1 MPEAI
6 TKYAINST
14 LGTEQFRPLDQIIIG
29 QKRFV
34 VDETVLCA
42 SKAFTPAK
50 APTSTAKNG
59 LKFIPE
65 LDGSVKIDTSITA
78 SGISSQFDFSV
89 SIKIFQNGLL
99 YSKIEKSFTGGG
111 TRLISIPINIDK
123 HSVYE
128 FSVSSTSSSHL
139 ETQIL
144 IKGSVQDANYF
155 SYVEVEVI

>member
-14 LGTEQFRPLDQIIIG
+14 LGTEQFRPLDRIIIG

-34 VDETVLCA
+34 VDEAVLCA
-42 SKAFTPAK
+42 SKAFAPAK
-50 APTSTAKNG
+50 ALTSTDKNG

-65 LDGSVKIDTSITA
+65 LDGSVKIDTSIKT
-78 SGISSQFDFSV
+78 SGLGSQSVYSV

-99 YSKIEKSFTGGG
+99 YSEIEKSFTGDAE
-111 TRLISIPINIDK
+111 RLISIPINIDK

-128 FSVSSTSSSHL
+128 FSVSSNSSSHL

>member
-29 QKRFV
+29 QKRFI
-34 VDETVLCA
+34 VDETVLCV

-50 APTSTAKNG
+50 GLTSTAKKG

-65 LDGSVKIDTSITA
+65 LDGSVKIDTSIKA
-78 SGISSQFDFSV
+78 SGVSSNYVFSV

-99 YSKIEKSFTGGG
+99 YSEIKKTFEGEGG
-111 TRLISIPINIDK
+111 RLISIPLNIDK

-128 FSVSSTSSSHL
+128 FSVSSNVGSNL
-139 ETQIL
+139 EAQIL